1 METDATYKNAFKKC
15 CEANGLKV
23 IDVSSNMIDE
33 YKDTYL
39 KSIDATFADD
49 KTKDWLRGLI

>member
-1 METDATYKNAFKKC
+1 MSY
-15 CEANGLKV
+15 
-23 IDVSSNMIDE
+23 DE